1 MGTRFI
7 VGAAGGGICALAVA
21 VLIGWQIHS
30 RLLIQVDPTFA
41 PLQRLTAV
49 CFLLNG
55 IALLFLN
62 TGRKRA
68 VVLCAGITLLLATL
82 VCLEY
87 AFGANFGIDQLLG
100 RDYIK
105 VNTPNPGRTSPVTAL
120 CFIGASL
127 ALIAAAI
134 RKWALSTSAF
144 VGILA
149 SILTSV
155 GVVSALGYLFADTQA
170 YDWVDTRGMA
180 LHSSAGVAVLGIGLM
195 AWAWQK
201 SPEKPGTP
209 EWLPLSLGLGLATA
223 AFGVWQVLLV
233 HEASQLPLISGI
245 ILAGGILSAL
255 LVAFAVLQAQQ
266 ARKHSRKFQE
276 GKEILERLFDAS
288 PDVLLLTD
296 RDGRIIQANQR
307 VETTFGYTR
316 NELLGQLIEVLIP
329 GNVRALHNIHRG
341 EPKTRP
347 IGQDLDLQAR
357 RKNGSEFPV
366 DISLSPVQS
375 GKEMQALVVARD
387 ITQRKQAEIALRESE
402 RAFVTLA
409 NCVPQMVW
417 MCTPDGMNVYF
428 NQRWVEYTG
437 MTLEESYG
445 RGWNTPFH
453 PDDKQAAWDAWN
465 QATGTGGPY
474 RVESRLRAADGNYH
488 WFLMRGV
495 PLSDDSGN
503 IVKWFGTCTDI
514 DDLKRTEQKL
524 QESEAR
530 LKLQIDRM
538 PIACMVLSKEL
549 RILSWN
555 PAAEQTFGFSAEE
568 VVGRRAFDCIVPP
581 ELHPQIDHVATQLM
595 EGSETAHSTNENLTK
610 DGRRII
616 CEWTNT
622 PLRGPDGSVHSILSM
637 TQDITERKKAE
648 EILRQSEER
657 FRRLFEQGPVGVAM
671 MGNDAH
677 MLKVNSVFCQMLG
690 YSEEELTGM
699 TPFDITHPE
708 DREVS
713 KNLMKILFEGGAPAG
728 RIEKRYIKK
737 NGEIVWASLR
747 ASVIRDQEGKALY
760 TVGLISD
767 ITELK
772 RAEAELRLD
781 SEIFA
786 TMEEG
791 VCLVRVDD
799 GIIVHTNPKFEKM
812 FGYNANEL
820 NGKHISQIN
829 APDHKS
835 PEDAAEEIRQ
845 EVMRSHVWRGEVLHQ
860 RKDGTPFWGTV
871 TVSTFQHPE
880 FGMVGVSIHQDI
892 TDLKKAQETLRA
904 SEERFRGIFE
914 QGPIGVALLGADH
927 RMAKTNPALCRM
939 LGYSEEELAKI
950 TPLDMTH
957 PDDRASCGKVLARLD
972 EKEVSVVKMEKRY
985 IKKNGEIM
993 WASLT
998 ASVIHDQEGK
1008 PLHGLGLV
1016 QDITEHRLADKKLT
1030 EQAALLELAH
1040 DAIIARDLDGRI
1052 TFWNR
1057 GAEDTYGWP
1066 AQEAI
1071 GQISHVLLQ
1080 TKFPI
1085 PFTEIEAAV
1094 VERGQWEGEL
1104 EHTARDGKSLIV
1116 TSRWTLQNDEQ
1127 GAPRALLEINRNITE
1142 RKLAEEQLRNLT
1154 ERLSLAMRSASIG
1167 VWDWDLRT
1175 NTTVW
1180 DDTIFAI
1187 FGIPKV
1193 VPMAYEKFSQHV
1205 HPDDLPKVQASLER
1219 AIQGKTQ
1226 EVVEFRINRPDGSMR
1241 HIYSASGV
1249 VLDEHGN
1256 VVRVVG
1262 TAVDITERKQMEAQI
1277 EANKVQL
1284 VASARLSALGMMA
1297 GGVAHEINNPLGII
1311 HALASDLRDMVKEE
1325 GSAPPEMVAR
1335 NSARIRETADR
1346 IAQIVRSLRQIS
1358 REGSRDILHPTH
1370 VNKVVEATLA
1380 ICRERFRANAVE
1392 LILPGSVPELSISCR
1407 EVQIEQILL
1416 NLLQNA
1422 FDAVVEQP
1430 GERWVRL
1437 NVHSSEDSVV
1447 FSVTDS
1453 GPGIPEELRPRIM
1466 EPFFTTKPVGK
1477 GTGLGLSLSKSI
1489 AEEHG
1494 GKLEYSQDQGQ
1505 TCFSLILPLARE
1517 AEAAWT

>member
-1 MGTRFI
+1 MRASRTMGTRFI

-62 TGRKRA
+62 AGRKRA
-68 VVLCAGITLLLATL
+68 VVFCAGITLLLATL

-155 GVVSALGYLFADTQA
+155 GIVSALGYLFADTQA

-180 LHSSAGVAVLGIGLM
+180 LHSSAGVAVLGMGLM

-341 EPKTRP
+341 EPETRP

-387 ITQRKQAEIALRESE
+387 ITQRRQAEIALRESE
-402 RAFVTLA
+402 NAFVTLA

-465 QATGTGGPY
+465 QATATGETY
-474 RVESRLRAADGNYH
+474 RVESRLRAADGNYR

-524 QESEAR
+524 QESETR

-581 ELHPQIDHVATQLM
+581 ELHPRIDHVAAQLM

-648 EILRQSEER
+648 EVLRQSEER

-713 KNLMKILFEGGAPAG
+713 KNLMKLLFEGGAPAG

-747 ASVIRDQEGKALY
+747 ASVIRDQEGKTLY
-760 TVGLISD
+760 TVGLIAD

-860 RKDGTPFWGTV
+860 RKDGTPFWGMV

-892 TDLKKAQETLRA
+892 T
-904 SEERFRGIFE
+904 E
-914 QGPIGVALLGADH
+914 Q
-927 RMAKTNPALCRM
+927 
-939 LGYSEEELAKI
+939 
-950 TPLDMTH
+950 
-957 PDDRASCGKVLARLD
+957 
-972 EKEVSVVKMEKRY
+972 
-985 IKKNGEIM
+985 
-993 WASLT
+993 
-998 ASVIHDQEGK
+998 
-1008 PLHGLGLV
+1008 
-1016 QDITEHRLADKKLT
+1016 RLADKKLA

-1057 GAEDTYGWP
+1057 GAEDTYGWR

-1071 GQISHVLLQ
+1071 GQISHALLQ

-1094 VERGQWEGEL
+1094 AEKGQWEGEL

-1116 TSRWTLQNDEQ
+1116 TSRWTLQSDEQ

-1142 RKLAEEQLRNLT
+1142 RKLAAEQLRNLT

-1167 VWDWDLRT
+1167 VWDWNLHT
-1175 NTTVW
+1175 STTVW
-1180 DDTIFAI
+1180 DDTMFAI

-1193 VPMAYEKFSQHV
+1193 VPMAYEKFSQCV

-1226 EVVEFRINRPDGSMR
+1226 EFVEFRINRPDGSMR

-1370 VNKVVEATLA
+1370 VYKVVEATLA